1 MTREPNPSI
10 VLLMTSLS
18 LATYI
23 FFPPIFFDQSSKAV
37 MLAYI
42 RVTGNMINDTLWTCN
57 SLAVACSFLLCIY
70 WSNMNLRTFKR
81 ISNLALGVLSAL
93 LLVFVAQAVRIC
105 FYNNLQIYALVTGV
119 DGQGKK

>member
-1 MTREPNPSI
+1 
-10 VLLMTSLS
+10 
-18 LATYI
+18 
-23 FFPPIFFDQSSKAV
+23 

-42 RVTGNMINDTLWTCN
+42 RVTGNMINETLWTCN
-57 SLAVACSFLLCIY
+57 TLAVACSFLLCIY

-105 FYNNLQIYALVTGV
+105 FYNNLQIYTLVTGV